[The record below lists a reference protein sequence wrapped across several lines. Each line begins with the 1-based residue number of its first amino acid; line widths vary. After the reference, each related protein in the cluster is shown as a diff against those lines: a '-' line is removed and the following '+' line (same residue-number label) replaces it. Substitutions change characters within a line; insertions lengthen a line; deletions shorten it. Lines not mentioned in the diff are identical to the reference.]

1 MITFVTGN
9 LVANVFS
16 FTRKNSKLTVIRS
29 LREPSLRVG
38 DQDFLL
44 HDLNPTLRR
53 FNEFWD
59 WMDAIKQHGYLRAAL
74 SVVGRSAVGAW
85 WTLRRHS
92 EFGRDAP
99 ERHRKRLFN
108 FYMMRSRQWDNIKDF
123 QNFAYKLMIGVMYLR
138 FFGQAAYSILR
149 DENGTPVG
157 LDFLHGLVV
166 PNVDATGRF
175 RSPAF
180 VQYPTRNPANKVEF
194 ENPRDVVYL
203 ANPDWEG
210 SPLGGSDFEALA
222 TFTLPLDIYLQVA
235 AREYMKNRDRPEVVY
250 SLPADISDEAFD
262 AFVKEM
268 SARHAGPANLGRNPI
283 AVQGEFDVHELSKL
297 PDGLPYQESRKE
309 AREEELA
316 VAGVSGA
323 KLGITEQMA
332 SANIREMRREFHETS
347 MVPLFQV
354 IEIGFYEQIHV
365 REFEAPGWE
374 FKFNNPDF
382 LNAVERATVHMRYRQ
397 MGVLNPNEI
406 RYELGRAPRPDEAG
420 DHYENQQTPGY
431 APGSPP
437 EGRPIEPDAPA
448 QVGEPTLDD
457 QDPVRG
463 DQHDETPKD
472 RLLDE
477 LTNWEQAILRQ
488 VSNGEPVNV
497 EGPATVPIDVVKA
510 IYSALGAEPSPE
522 EVKELFNHLYKELER

>member
-1 MITFVTGN
+1 M
-9 LVANVFS
+9 ANVFS
-16 FTRKNSKLTVIRS
+16 FTRKNAKLAVVRS
-29 LREPSLRVG
+29 LREPTLRLG

-44 HDLNPTLRR
+44 QDLNPTLRR

-92 EFGRDAP
+92 EYGRDAP

-138 FFGQAAYSILR
+138 FFGQAAYFILR
-149 DENGTPVG
+149 DENGAPLG

-166 PNVDATGRF
+166 PNVDAAGKF
-175 RSPAF
+175 KSPAF
-180 VQYPTRNPANKVEF
+180 VQYPSRNSANKVEF
-194 ENPRDVVYL
+194 DSPQDIVYL
-203 ANPDWEG
+203 VSPDWEG
-210 SPLGGSDFEALA
+210 SPLGGSDFESLA

-268 SARHAGPANLGRNPI
+268 SARHAGPTNPGRNPI

-297 PDGLPYQESRKE
+297 PDSLPYQASRKE

-323 KLGITEQMA
+323 KLGISEQMA

-347 MVPLFQV
+347 MVPPFQL
-354 IEIGFYEQIHV
+354 IEISFYEQIHV
-365 REFEAPGWE
+365 REFDAPGWE
-374 FKFNNPDF
+374 FKFNYPDF

-397 MGVLNPNEI
+397 IGVLSPNEI
-406 RYELGRAPRPDEAG
+406 RYELGRTPRPDEAG
-420 DHYENQQTPGY
+420 DAYIDPEPAGNFPG
-431 APGSPP
+431 APP
-437 EGRPIEPDAPA
+437 EGRPVEPDAPA
-448 QVGEPTLDD
+448 QVGELTPDG

-463 DQHDETPKD
+463 DQHDETPRD
-472 RLLDE
+472 RLLAALAQWQQAFLAQAAVPAAERIPVQIDE
-477 LTNWEQAILRQ
+477 LPPLPTDISEAIQ
-488 VSNGEPVNV
+488 
-497 EGPATVPIDVVKA
+497 
-510 IYSALGAEPSPE
+510 SALGAEPTT
-522 EVKELFNHLYKELER
+522 